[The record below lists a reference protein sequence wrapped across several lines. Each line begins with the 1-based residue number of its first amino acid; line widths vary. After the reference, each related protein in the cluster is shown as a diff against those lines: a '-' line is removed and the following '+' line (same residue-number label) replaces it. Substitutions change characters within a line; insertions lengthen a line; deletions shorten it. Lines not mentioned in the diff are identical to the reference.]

1 MQGALYVTLG
11 VRAQGTGGN
20 RSRIGFEMADVH
32 LRSIS
37 TACLVR
43 MSARAA
49 LTFEGNEVCSRD
61 VLPGAAS
68 KTSPDSPLPTQRTGP
83 LQSLRSDG
91 EIGISFVA
99 DRKGVTRLGRL
110 YQRMPLRVLMTR
122 VADDEPPQAVMV
134 MTSGGLLGG
143 DRISVQVDVE
153 ARARATLTSQAAEKV
168 HGAGEYGPCRV
179 ETRLRLAGGARL
191 AWLPQE
197 TILFDD
203 ARLHRECAVDVGAE
217 ARLLAVESLVLGRE
231 ARGEQLQT
239 GELRETW
246 RVAREGRLVWM
257 DALRVDD
264 WPARRAARFGLADV
278 RAMATILVV
287 APRVEQYLEEVRAL
301 LADAPRCGATVPVPG
316 VLVVR
321 LLEAESMGLRLRL
334 RALLARLRLRVLEGP
349 ERLPRIW
356 NT

>member
-1 MQGALYVTLG
+1 
-11 VRAQGTGGN
+11 
-20 RSRIGFEMADVH
+20 
-32 LRSIS
+32 
-37 TACLVR
+37 
-43 MSARAA
+43 
-49 LTFEGNEVCSRD
+49 LTFEVNKVWSRD

-68 KTSPDSPLPTQRTGP
+68 KSPPDDPPPIRKAGG
-83 LQSLRSDG
+83 LQSLRGDG
-91 EIGISFVA
+91 AIGISFVA
-99 DRKGVTRLGRL
+99 DRSGVTRLGRL
-110 YQRMPLRVLMTR
+110 YQRMPMRVLMSR
-122 VADDEPPQAVMV
+122 VAADEPPQAIMIT
-134 MTSGGLLGG
+134 TSGGLAGG
-143 DRISVQVDVE
+143 DRVSVQVDVE
-153 ARARATLTSQAAEKV
+153 ARARATLSSQASEKIY
-168 HGAGEYGPCRV
+168 GAGDYGPCRV
-179 ETRLRLAGGARL
+179 ETRLRVADGARL

-203 ARLHRECAVDVGAE
+203 ARLHRDCMIDVGAE

-239 GELRETW
+239 GELREAW
-246 RVAREGRLVWM
+246 RVARGGRLVWM

-287 APRVEQYLEEVRAL
+287 APRVEQYLDEVRAL
-301 LADAPRCGATVPVPG
+301 LADAPRAGATVPVPG

-321 LLEAESMGLRLRL
+321 LLEEDTTGLRRRL
-334 RALLARLRLRVLEGP
+334 RELLARLRRRVLEGP

>member
-1 MQGALYVTLG
+1 MRSRAAAGLVG
-11 VRAQGTGGN
+11 FVRAGT
-20 RSRIGFEMADVH
+20 
-32 LRSIS
+32 
-37 TACLVR
+37 
-43 MSARAA
+43 
-49 LTFEGNEVCSRD
+49 LTSEVNEVSSRD

-68 KTSPDSPLPTQRTGP
+68 KSLPDDPMTTKEAGA
-83 LQSLRSDG
+83 LQGLRADG
-91 EIGISFVA
+91 AIGISFVS
-99 DRKGVTRLGRL
+99 DRNGVSRLGRL
-110 YQRMPLRVLMTR
+110 YHRMPLRVLMSR
-122 VADDEPPQAVMV
+122 VAVDEPPQAIMV
-134 MTSGGLLGG
+134 TTSGGLAGG

-153 ARARATLTSQAAEKV
+153 ARARATLSSQAAEKV
-168 HGAGEYGPCRV
+168 YGAGEYGPVRV
-179 ETRLRLAGGARL
+179 ETRLRLARGARL

-203 ARLHRECAVDVGAE
+203 ARLHRDCMIEVGDE

-231 ARGEQLQT
+231 ARGEILQT

-246 RVAREGRLVWM
+246 RVVRAGRLVWM

-264 WPARRAARFGLADV
+264 WPARRATRFGLADV

-287 APRVEQYLEEVRAL
+287 APRAAQYLDEVRAL
-301 LADAPRCGATVPVPG
+301 LVDAPRSGATMPVPG

-321 LLEAESMGLRLRL
+321 LLEAGTMGLRRRL
-334 RALLARLRLRVLEGP
+334 CALLARLRGRVLEGP